1 MEQGH
6 ARGGPSGQLA
16 SGLFGAAL
24 DDRNEREKV
33 LHNVSMRGRG
43 RAFGRNTTVVGPS
56 YIQDRNG
63 MLVIWRSDIAVA
75 EEAKL
80 RGTSAG
86 RRVRPSPT
94 SDRSEPPARVTAA
107 FSWDLAGTN
116 PTTIT
121 GRHYLYHL
129 NDDSARVRDFVRP
142 VLDTHTI
149 THVST
154 RSAQQ
159 PHQVL

>member
-1 MEQGH
+1 MEQGR
-6 ARGGPSGQLA
+6 ARRGPSGQLA

-56 YIQDRNG
+56 CVQDRNG
-63 MLVIWRSDIAVA
+63 MLVIWRSDTAVA

-94 SDRSEPPARVTAA
+94 SDRSKPPARVM
-107 FSWDLAGTN
+107 
-116 PTTIT
+116 
-121 GRHYLYHL
+121 
-129 NDDSARVRDFVRP
+129 VDFQ
-142 VLDTHTI
+142 LGLTYD
-149 THVST
+149 
-154 RSAQQ
+154 
-159 PHQVL
+159 

>member
-1 MEQGH
+1 MEQGRT
-6 ARGGPSGQLA
+6 RGGPSGQLA

-43 RAFGRNTTVVGPS
+43 RAFGENTTVVGPS
-56 YIQDRNG
+56 DIQESNR
-63 MLVIWRSDIAVA
+63 MLVIWRSNTAVA

-94 SDRSEPPARVTAA
+94 SDRSKPPARVM
-107 FSWDLAGTN
+107 
-116 PTTIT
+116 
-121 GRHYLYHL
+121 
-129 NDDSARVRDFVRP
+129 VDFQ
-142 VLDTHTI
+142 LGLTYD
-149 THVST
+149 
-154 RSAQQ
+154 
-159 PHQVL
+159 